1 MANAIIKPISKEEVA
16 KAQIEGNLPDKPS
29 QATLYG
35 GKVLTPQEIKAWYDK
50 LPKLIVDYYNNL
62 IKAIPGIEEGKI
74 SDNSL
79 AAQILTGIRE
89 GHSMKNLLEDITSGA
104 LADYLKVTGDI
115 SLTELTQAILTHINM
130 WGEEAPTED
139 TEAAIGTIYALIN
152 NNRIKNIYI
161 CIGHDAEKTKWIEG
175 YNGVPD
181 VTNYDNGKVLM
192 ANNGQWEPA
201 DIFPMYD
208 LVALGLSPINIDY
221 EQTVTSS
228 SSFSEFIKALGRE
241 EAIKIKFE
249 LKFGDRV
256 RSMIEVIH
264 PVNAN
269 PSARKE
275 FVCTC
280 AIDDTNIVFLVFRA
294 FENETNVLRISSIP
308 LDKKIAKEIAKEIEQ
323 RLPMQMLPTPI
334 LSLENNNWI
343 VHNISTDA
351 TMIEFWDGSLVYQ
364 YRATNGMTAI
374 STPAPTD
381 GKIRNVAVRV
391 TADGY
396 HPSAFSNTVVY
407 PNLNDV
413 MTEFVKTRRSLSRVY
428 FPFYS
433 DFPYNDINNR
443 VKLKSAGDLGTHRSL
458 PITDNAQN
466 VIVPAIDGAE
476 KCLLLNGNDAG
487 KQNRRLAFTRCEFF
501 NNDSVTASNA
511 RPDEMVVDPFP
522 RKECTIEMWV
532 NSQTTKKGCLFA
544 SISREDDGG
553 TPNFYD
559 FYWDTSN
566 GHRTIILNM
575 QTEKPQTA
583 GVREGIQ
590 VLQVGGVSQNDKGWF
605 HLVFTQEIVNEETVT
620 LLYVNGT
627 LRERWTPIPLF
638 HDCQTARAIYSVGA
652 PCGDS
657 GNCFDGVIHSFGI
670 YDFVWNAAQVK
681 AVYEA
686 EKE

>member
-1 MANAIIKPISKEEVA
+1 MSDFAKKLLNSVKLTLRELTSDFDEEIASYIDACASDLQDAGISSSFFLLPRDQDVDSQILQAVRLYCLSKYGLYNADSEKYALAYNSLK
-16 KAQIEGNLPDKPS
+16 
-29 QATLYG
+29 ATLCTQKRYTKKDPAVITCKNG
-35 GKVLTPQEIKAWYDK
+35 HGMFYSVDSEQDTGVYQMDRVTIPEGFTLRPGDFVFLSTGYILYVTSVEASVYTADTILSVVPEITD
-50 LPKLIVDYYNNL
+50 
-62 IKAIPGIEEGKI
+62 
-74 SDNSL
+74 S
-79 AAQILTGIRE
+79 
-89 GHSMKNLLEDITSGA
+89 
-104 LADYLKVTGDI
+104 
-115 SLTELTQAILTHINM
+115 
-130 WGEEAPTED
+130 
-139 TEAAIGTIYALIN
+139 
-152 NNRIKNIYI
+152 
-161 CIGHDAEKTKWIEG
+161 
-175 YNGVPD
+175 
-181 VTNYDNGKVLM
+181 DNGKVLM
-192 ANNGQWEPA
+192 ASNGKWEPA

-208 LVALGLSPINIDY
+208 LVSLGLPTINIDND
-221 EQTVTSS
+221 QTVISS
-228 SSFSEFIKALGRE
+228 SGFSEFIEALGRE

-249 LKFGDRV
+249 VKFGDHV

-275 FVCTC
+275 FVCTF
-280 AIDDTNIVFLVFRA
+280 AIDSSNIVFLIFRV
-294 FENETNVLRISSIP
+294 FENETNILRISSIP
-308 LDKKIAKEIAKEIEQ
+308 LDKKIAKEIEQ

-343 VHNISTDA
+343 VHRISTDA

-364 YRATNGMTAI
+364 YMATNGRTEI

-407 PNLNDV
+407 PNLNNV

-443 VKLKSAGDLGTHRSL
+443 VKLGAVDVLGTHRSL
-458 PITDNAQN
+458 PITDDAQN

-476 KCLLLNGNDAG
+476 KCLLLNGNNAG
-487 KQNRRLAFTRCEFF
+487 KQNRRLAFTRCEFL

-522 RKECTIEMWV
+522 RKECTIEMWI
-532 NSQTTKKGCLFA
+532 NSQTTNKGCLFA
-544 SISREDDGG
+544 SVSREDDGG

-559 FYWDTSN
+559 FYWDTFN
-566 GHRTIILNM
+566 ENRCITLNM

-583 GVREGIQ
+583 GVSEGIQ
-590 VLQVGGVSQNDKGWF
+590 MLQVGGVSKNDKGWF
-605 HLVFTQEIVNEETVT
+605 HLVFTQEVVGGETIT

-627 LRERWTPIPLF
+627 LRERWNPIPLF
-638 HDCQTARAIYSVGA
+638 HDCQTARAIYSIGA
-652 PCGDS
+652 PCGED